1 MRPAVLLLV
10 GIVARAVAD
19 DDMVNPY
26 LKYADE
32 TFEEGEIRKAK
43 ERAIME
49 MENNEMHEWRVAP
62 RGGVRRRR
70 KRHAGAPQVL
80 RPERQRQALPLRG
93 LPRLPRG
100 HVARGHGQEAPQP
113 QPRGRAD
120 GLDAR
125 ARAAP
130 PFF

>member
-49 MENNEMHEWRVAP
+49 MENNEMHE
-62 RGGVRRRR
+62 
-70 KRHAGAPQVL
+70 
-80 RPERQRQALPLRG
+80 
-93 LPRLPRG
+93 
-100 HVARGHGQEAPQP
+100 
-113 QPRGRAD
+113 
-120 GLDAR
+120 
-125 ARAAP
+125 
-130 PFF
+130 